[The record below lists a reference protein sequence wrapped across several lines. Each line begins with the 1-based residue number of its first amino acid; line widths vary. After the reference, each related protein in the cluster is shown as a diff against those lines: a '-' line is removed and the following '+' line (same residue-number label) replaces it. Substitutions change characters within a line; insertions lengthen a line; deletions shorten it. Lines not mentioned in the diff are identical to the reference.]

1 MEEME
6 GYSMDEDELKQ
17 LYAWIDG
24 IPLSRQKKNITRDF
38 SDGVLVAEVV
48 HHFLPKLVDLH
59 NFSPANSATQKVDN
73 WNVLNRKVFTRLN
86 FHLPEDVLQSI
97 VKCKPGVVEF
107 LLNNLRLKIKK
118 FKAKSS
124 GKIYKQKSDFSQQ
137 IHHQRRGQ
145 PSQNSNQAFAGQPST
160 YPDSQSYVVNAYH
173 NPAAGQFNGPFHP
186 PIQHNHQQ
194 THYLYDIPT
203 DERGIMH
210 EANTK
215 SRKPSN
221 GYGQNINHRPV
232 KGSKSQPVSQ
242 EAVIAMEEKTQALLA
257 SQETIQILQAKIRR
271 IEHLLHLKDL
281 RIEELQSRLI
291 SYESKGD
298 RR

>member
-1 MEEME
+1 ME

-107 LLNNLRLKIKK
+107 LLNNLRLK
-118 FKAKSS
+118 
-124 GKIYKQKSDFSQQ
+124 Q

-145 PSQNSNQAFAGQPST
+145 SSQNSNQAFAGQPST
-160 YPDSQSYVVNAYH
+160 YPDSQ
-173 NPAAGQFNGPFHP
+173 
-186 PIQHNHQQ
+186 
-194 THYLYDIPT
+194 T
-203 DERGIMH
+203 
-210 EANTK
+210 NTK